1 MAWGSC
7 CRKSAAC
14 EIACSRQLAIIGLAL
29 GTPAP
34 SADHSQDATRHDRR
48 AATRRDRAIRAGA
61 ALRRRRARSVSRRR
75 NTRAWTACLSR
86 CRGVEVESVSNLI
99 VPRRGEDPS
108 VQTGCS
114 EVTLSRGTRVM
125 ECYTYTLRYSAHRDT
140 ALDKRSSY
148 LSVHRTSCVQRCNKK
163 RRHTRDTSPLEEVR
177 RGTKDKRPQRKPKRR
192 QGSGHRGGRGAK

>member
-1 MAWGSC
+1 M
-7 CRKSAAC
+7 RDRLFTAAGHYWLGPRN
-14 EIACSRQLAIIGLAL
+14 ACPKRRHL
-29 GTPAP
+29 
-34 SADHSQDATRHDRR
+34 QDASRR
-48 AATRRDRAIRAGA
+48 DTRRPRDPGGEALEGGA
-61 ALRRRRARSVSRRR
+61 ARGSRRR
-75 NTRAWTACLSR
+75 NRAWTACLSR

-163 RRHTRDTSPLEEVR
+163 RRHTRDTSPLEGGQKTTAQAPTRVR
-177 RGTKDKRPQRKPKRR
+177 A
-192 QGSGHRGGRGAK
+192 QGGPGGKVRLSAT